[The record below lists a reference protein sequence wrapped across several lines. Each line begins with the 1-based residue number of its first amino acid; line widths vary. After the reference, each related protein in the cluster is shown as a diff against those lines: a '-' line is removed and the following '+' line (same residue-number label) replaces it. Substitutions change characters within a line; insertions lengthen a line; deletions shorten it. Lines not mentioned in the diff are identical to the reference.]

1 MRRNTYFHQVNNK
14 YLAIEGDLTDNK
26 HPKLN
31 SSNRKSQK
39 RNNKI
44 QSTNDF
50 LNLLNVYKP
59 EIIKIENLN
68 NPLSKLRKIRDY
80 ILNNMPQIS
89 IKTKIKARLFKD
101 VLPEGYICKEEIK
114 VDNSTFI
121 VNCIP
126 PSFKEFGNKIYLE
139 NIHPKSSV
147 LSNSVE
153 TSSPKNIDK
162 IAFCILQWDNT
173 ENTTQCVD
181 SLLGALNESGSK
193 IIIFD
198 NKSLDIKEQVKLFC
212 DFINEKRVVF
222 VSSRSRLSFVDGFNT
237 SAKFAQLLEAKFVY
251 FLNNDTYG
259 FSKGIDTAT
268 IQTFQDSKVA
278 MAGHRVLDCNGMPRH
293 DSCKV
298 KSGVSFP
305 TPTEGYALRLS
316 HFSLV
321 GEFNTNLKIY
331 REDIDLIN
339 KVHSFGLRIVL
350 DVSKSFIHKGG
361 GSTGKLIFLPIF
373 YRVRNFIWFDNLN
386 NLSDVKKIFI
396 NLYLYTQIRI
406 KNYKGKAPFFIVA
419 ISMNLIFLYALFC
432 GLILRFIKPFPYKNS
447 LPFKITNS

>member
-1 MRRNTYFHQVNNK
+1 M
-14 YLAIEGDLTDNK
+14 
-26 HPKLN
+26 
-31 SSNRKSQK
+31 
-39 RNNKI
+39 
-44 QSTNDF
+44 
-50 LNLLNVYKP
+50 
-59 EIIKIENLN
+59 
-68 NPLSKLRKIRDY
+68 
-80 ILNNMPQIS
+80 
-89 IKTKIKARLFKD
+89 
-101 VLPEGYICKEEIK
+101 
-114 VDNSTFI
+114 
-121 VNCIP
+121 
-126 PSFKEFGNKIYLE
+126 
-139 NIHPKSSV
+139 
-147 LSNSVE
+147 
-153 TSSPKNIDK
+153 
-162 IAFCILQWDNT
+162 
-173 ENTTQCVD
+173 
-181 SLLGALNESGSK
+181 NESGSK

-278 MAGHRVLDCNGMPRH
+278 MVGHRVLDCNGMPRH

-386 NLSDVKKIFI
+386 NLSDVKKIFL
-396 NLYLYTQIRI
+396 NMYFYTQIRI
-406 KNYKGKAPFFIVA
+406 KNYKGKAPFFIVV

-432 GLILRFIKPFPYKNS
+432 GLILRFIRPLPYKNS